1 MTRVDFYI
9 LSQTDNSAREWL
21 ACRLTEK
28 AWRLG
33 HRIYVH
39 CDSETQGQQLDE
51 LLWSFRVD
59 AFVPH
64 SALASTLTTGN
75 PEQVQV
81 SWGADPGD
89 HHDVLINLALTVP
102 SFYSRFERVTEL
114 VCQQADVLAASREN
128 WKFYQ
133 QRGYPLQSHRL

>member
-9 LSQTDNSAREWL
+9 LSQADSAAREWL

-39 CDSETQGQQLDE
+39 SDSDTQGQRVDE
-51 LLWSFRVD
+51 LLWRFRVD

-64 SALASTLTTGN
+64 SAAADRPG
-75 PEQVQV
+75 PVHV
-81 SWGADPGD
+81 GWGADPGD

-102 SFYSRFERVTEL
+102 AFYSRFERVTEL
-114 VCQQADVLAASREN
+114 VCQQAEVLAASREN